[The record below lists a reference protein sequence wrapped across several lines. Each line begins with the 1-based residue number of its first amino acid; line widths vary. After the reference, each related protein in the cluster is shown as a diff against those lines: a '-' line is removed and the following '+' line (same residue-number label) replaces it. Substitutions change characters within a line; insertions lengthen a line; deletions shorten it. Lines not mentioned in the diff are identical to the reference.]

1 MSGNSRSFEEFAGL
15 TPKTTVRTGAAV
27 SATSPTPPSPPA
39 PALEVI
45 EHAYEAAGHEHPDA
59 DSFLELRPAGPHADI
74 LEWAYIVRLRYGRD
88 GRSITI
94 YGTGFAAMITGR
106 NLIQLV
112 PRLKARKIDWLQA
125 YDPKRWPERPAE
137 GAPIIERI
145 ELIEDGGDMGPPD
158 PRGGS

>member
-15 TPKTTVRTGAAV
+15 TPKTTVSTGAPLP
-27 SATSPTPPSPPA
+27 ATSPAAASPPA

-45 EHAYEAAGHEHPDA
+45 QHAYEAAGHEHPDA

-94 YGTGFAAMITGR
+94 YGTGFAAVITGR
-106 NLIQLV
+106 NLVQLV
-112 PRLKARKIDWLQA
+112 PRLKARKVDWLQA
-125 YDPKRWPERPAE
+125 YDPKRWPDRPAD
-137 GAPIIERI
+137 GAAVIERI
-145 ELIEDGGDMGPPD
+145 ELIEEGGDSLPVD
-158 PRGGS
+158 PRAAS